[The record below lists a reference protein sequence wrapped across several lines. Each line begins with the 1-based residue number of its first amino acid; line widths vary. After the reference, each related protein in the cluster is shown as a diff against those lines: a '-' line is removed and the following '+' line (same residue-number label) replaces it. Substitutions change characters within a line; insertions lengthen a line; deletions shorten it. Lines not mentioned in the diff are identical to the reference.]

1 MFGQIIIGPPGSGK
15 STYCHGMHQ
24 FLSAIGR
31 KSAVINLDP
40 ANDTLP
46 YPSCSFDIRDYVD
59 VEDIMETHNLGPNGG
74 LMFAIESLKEN
85 AMDEIMAT
93 WADLGRDTYLL
104 FDCPGQVELFT
115 HHTAFFQMFKRLEK
129 SADARLCVVSLVDS
143 LYLTSPSLYV
153 SVLLLSLR
161 SMLQLDMPHVNVLS
175 KIDKINSY
183 GKLAMRLDY
192 YTEAQDLDFLEEFIK
207 EECPTV
213 LGKNYV
219 RLTQMISELVEDY
232 NLVSFQVLAIEN
244 KQTMINLLQI
254 IDKANGYAFGSTEV
268 GGDLVWSQATRNGW
282 SSSNETVDIH
292 ERWIENKETYDKLEA
307 ERNLDFVAGK
317 DIDGA

>member
-192 YTEAQDLDFLEEFIK
+192 YTEAQDLDLLEEFIK

-292 ERWIENKETYDKLEA
+292 ERWIEN
-307 ERNLDFVAGK
+307 
-317 DIDGA
+317 I

>member
-143 LYLTSPSLYV
+143 LYLTSPSSYV

-254 IDKANGYAFGSTEV
+254 IDKANGYAFG
-268 GGDLVWSQATRNGW
+268 
-282 SSSNETVDIH
+282 
-292 ERWIENKETYDKLEA
+292 
-307 ERNLDFVAGK
+307 
-317 DIDGA
+317 